1 MFEVRTIR
9 VRYDQGELLA
19 VFHPTLGTGPGIGFI
34 GEGRVE
40 APAIPFTADAVAFE
54 IAQMRTHSP
63 RLAGELHHPSLYPHA
78 AGPHPTAAAP
88 VGRPDR
94 PPRTA
99 RPDNASLREKSA
111 TNDEDSSGAHIIEKK
126 KNIK

>member
-40 APAIPFTADAVAFE
+40 ASTSPFTADAVAFE

-63 RLAGELHHPSLYPHA
+63 RLAGELHHPSLHRHA
-78 AGPHPTAAAP
+78 AGPHPHAAAP
-88 VGRPDR
+88 VEGP
-94 PPRTA
+94 A
-99 RPDNASLREKSA
+99 RAARHRSEERRVGKECVSTCRSRWSPY
-111 TNDEDSSGAHIIEKK
+111 H
-126 KNIK
+126 